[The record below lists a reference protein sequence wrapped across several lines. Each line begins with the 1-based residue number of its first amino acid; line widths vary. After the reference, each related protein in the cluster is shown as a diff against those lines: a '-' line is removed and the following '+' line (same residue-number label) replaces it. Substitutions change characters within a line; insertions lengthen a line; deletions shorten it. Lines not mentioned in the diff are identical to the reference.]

1 MANVAT
7 GAYQLAEQ
15 VMNAFDDYHNAM
27 MAQMQAGDD
36 LRAAEVDLEATQ
48 DAVILNTEWP
58 LDGKNAEVRGAQLR
72 GRTEHQYL
80 AHRAA
85 ESQYTRA
92 RMVTTDRHEL
102 LKTLRAISSLLSET
116 SHA

>member
-1 MANVAT
+1 MDTMVT
-7 GAYQLAEQ
+7 GTDKLAEQ
-15 VMNAFDDYHNAM
+15 VMNAFDDYHRAVM
-27 MAQMQAGDD
+27 DQLQAGDV
-36 LRAAEVDLEATQ
+36 LRNAETDLEAAQ
-48 DAVILNTEWP
+48 DAVILNTDWP

-102 LKTLRAISSLLSET
+102 LKTLRALSSLLSGT